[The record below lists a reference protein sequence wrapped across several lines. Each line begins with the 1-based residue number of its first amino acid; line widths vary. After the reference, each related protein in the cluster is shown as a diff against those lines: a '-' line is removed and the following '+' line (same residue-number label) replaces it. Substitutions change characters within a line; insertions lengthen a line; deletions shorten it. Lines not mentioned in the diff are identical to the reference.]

1 VLVVLTR
8 GIEDLKQSAALMA
21 RIARVLYDE
30 AEADPAAPQR

>member
-1 VLVVLTR
+1 MLVVLTR

-30 AEADPAAPQR
+30 AEAAPEARRR